1 MFVIWDDEPC
11 ELIKLKDGAYRVYTP
26 CEIFC
31 IGEEQV
37 KEEIKKGNMKVVSE
51 KEWDKV
57 AKHFEFDYDVEML
70 AQTTDEDIFS
80 LV

>member
-11 ELIKLKDGAYRVYTP
+11 ELIKLKGGVYRVYTP
-26 CEIFC
+26 CEIFS
-31 IGEEQV
+31 ISEEQV
-37 KEEIKKGNMKVVSE
+37 KEEIRKGRMKVVSE
-51 KEWDKV
+51 KEWEKV

-70 AQTTDEDIFS
+70 ALTTDEDIFS